1 MIASRRLTD
10 RPTAGQ
16 VETLLG
22 ALLALII
29 VCVFC
34 QSTCLKKV
42 IYVTAVF
49 LGKRAAEACN
59 ACLFY
64 THQLT
69 SPIRKLCSRRRKP
82 DDEETPTETET
93 IAEPNQPANQEQAA
107 NQEIPLVNPPL
118 VNPNISTSNNDD
130 DDEETDEQNGEIV
143 QDGNGGLVQ
152 DGTIADNSEESKTKP
167 VI

>member
-69 SPIRKLCSRRRKP
+69 SPIRKLCSRRRHKP

-93 IAEPNQPANQEQAA
+93 IAEPNQAA